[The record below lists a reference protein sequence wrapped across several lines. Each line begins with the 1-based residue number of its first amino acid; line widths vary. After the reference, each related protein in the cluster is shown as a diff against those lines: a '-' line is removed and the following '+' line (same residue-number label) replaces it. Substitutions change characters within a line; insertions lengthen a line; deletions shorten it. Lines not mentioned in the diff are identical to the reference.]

1 MKSIFR
7 TKRKILKLFKC
18 TVETYP
24 NNCYVETLLIVA
36 ENKEDADKQIK
47 DNRRNQDKGSGRLNP
62 NYEIKYTQPLENLKI
77 NLTKKGI
84 LEVGSGHAD
93 NDNGFDD

>member
-1 MKSIFR
+1 MAM
-7 TKRKILKLFKC
+7 KLFKC

-47 DNRRNQDKGSGRLNP
+47 DSRRNKYNENP
-62 NYEIKYTQPLENLKI
+62 QIKYTQQLKELKI
-77 NLTKKGI
+77 NLNKRGI
-84 LEVGSGHAD
+84 LEVGFGH
-93 NDNGFDD
+93 GDDGREGDD

>member
-1 MKSIFR
+1 M
-7 TKRKILKLFKC
+7 KLFKC

-36 ENKEDADKQIK
+36 KDEKDAEEQIIAK
-47 DNRRNQDKGSGRLNP
+47 RRYQDRNSGRIDP
-62 NYEIKYTQPLENLKI
+62 KYYIKYTSPMKEIKI
-77 NLTKKGI
+77 DLSKKGI
-84 LEVGSGHAD
+84 LEVGFGHGD